1 MTDSSDAR
9 PRALPHDHLVAPSIL
24 AADFGDLGAEVATV
38 TPAVPWL
45 HVDVMDGHYV
55 PNLTLGPDTVT
66 ALRERT
72 DRHLDTHLMV
82 ADPRTWSQRFIEAGS
97 DSVTFHLH
105 TDPDPV
111 DLVHTIHG
119 LGGQVGVA
127 VRPSERLEEAADV
140 LPLVDMVLVMTVE
153 PGFGGQSFIDSAL
166 DTVLEADELR
176 RTEGWT
182 WRLEVDG
189 GVDATTVRGCARNGA
204 DTFVAGSSV
213 FGNDD
218 RVEAVRALLAAA
230 AEATTSPVTP

>member
-1 MTDSSDAR
+1 MPD
-9 PRALPHDHLVAPSIL
+9 LPHDHLVAPSIL
-24 AADFGDLGAEVATV
+24 AADFGDLGREVASV
-38 TPAVPWL
+38 EPAVPWL

-55 PNLTLGPDTVT
+55 PNLTLGPATVR
-66 ALRERT
+66 ALRSRT

-82 ADPRTWSQRFIEAGS
+82 EDPRTWSERFLEAGS

-111 DLVHTIHG
+111 DLVHHVHD

-127 VRPSERLEEAADV
+127 IRPSERLEDAADV

-153 PGFGGQSFIDSAL
+153 PGFGGQSFIDHAL
-166 DTVLEADELR
+166 ETVLAADEAR

-189 GVDATTVRGCARNGA
+189 GVDPTTVRGCARNGA

-213 FGNDD
+213 FGRDD
-218 RVEAVRALLAAA
+218 RVEAVHAILAAA
-230 AEATTSPVTP
+230 ADATSTAATPSRTEVLR

>member
-1 MTDSSDAR
+1 M
-9 PRALPHDHLVAPSIL
+9 PPLPHDHLVAPSIL
-24 AADFGDLGAEVATV
+24 AADFGDLGNEVATV

-55 PNLTLGPDTVT
+55 PNLTLGPDTVR
-66 ALRERT
+66 ALRART

-82 ADPRTWSQRFIEAGS
+82 DDPRTWATRFLEAGS

-111 DLVHTIHG
+111 DLVHTVRD
-119 LGGQVGVA
+119 LGGRVGIA

-140 LPLVDMVLVMTVE
+140 LALVDLVLVMTVE
-153 PGFGGQSFIDSAL
+153 PGFGGQSFIDGAL
-166 DTVLEADELR
+166 DTVLEADESR
-176 RTEGWT
+176 RANGWT

-189 GVDATTVRGCARNGA
+189 GVDPTTVRGCARNGA

-213 FGNDD
+213 FGHDD
-218 RVEAVRALLAAA
+218 RVAAVREILAAA
-230 AEATTSPVTP
+230 AAATSTPAGTAEVSP